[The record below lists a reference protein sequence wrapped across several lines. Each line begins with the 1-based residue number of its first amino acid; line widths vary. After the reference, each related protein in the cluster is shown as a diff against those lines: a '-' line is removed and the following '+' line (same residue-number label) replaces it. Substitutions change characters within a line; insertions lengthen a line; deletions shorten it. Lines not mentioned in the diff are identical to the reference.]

1 LRYRVLVRRVVV
13 CERCR
18 VHTRARQD
26 VANGMPSVL
35 L

>member
-1 LRYRVLVRRVVV
+1 VLVRRIAVG
-13 CERCR
+13 ERCR
-18 VHTRARQD
+18 VHTCAHQD